1 MWLNS
6 KNSESD
12 TEPLESTRK
21 ELNINNSRN
30 TLKDSLEHCQVFY
43 FYLSKYEE
51 A

>member
-21 ELNINNSRN
+21 ELNMNNSSIN
-30 TLKDSLEHCQVFY
+30 FKDSLDVLQAFY
-43 FYLSKYEE
+43 FHLSKEE
-51 A
+51 GV